1 MTMPL
6 ETETNPGSDKRA
18 APRSRCL
25 REALCV
31 FNNGN
36 SNFSVMVRNISA
48 TGARLAG
55 HELYRLPEE
64 FELRIK
70 NGPGAFAIR
79 RVRRMWS
86 RDDSIGVTFLG
97 PAIETGARPL
107 ERATGWSTPGHA
119 H

>member
-1 MTMPL
+1 MNMPMQKNG
-6 ETETNPGSDKRA
+6 EVGSDKRG

-31 FNNGN
+31 FNKGN
-36 SNFSVMVRNISA
+36 SNFSVVVRNISA
-48 TGARLAG
+48 TGAKLAG

-70 NGPGAFAIR
+70 NGSGAVSIR

-86 RDDSIGVTFLG
+86 REDSIGVTFLE
-97 PAIETGARPL
+97 PALERSARPL
-107 ERATGWSTPGHA
+107 ERPTSWSAPG
-119 H
+119 